1 MNEPVESGAPESA
14 HRQKALELVSQL
26 RTLLAL
32 DQQKRAPEVLDE
44 IGKATNLLAVYFS
57 TEPDDTVALQCI
69 SMIGLAILK
78 GSKEA
83 AKRKPKTT
91 RWAEK
96 SPPTLEVLAS
106 SEERRAA
113 VKFLSSITSGWV
125 VAYAFR
131 EAADHSSDKQL
142 VEDLLKWAGSAAAS
156 KADFIFELAS
166 ILTVVIPN
174 QAVGYSI
181 ILKAFSKYL
190 NETRVSAGARFPDSI
205 LSLSSALDVLAKT
218 YLADKKML
226 DIAMFFLT
234 SIDCVSAQEPAVL
247 FEPKIFRAMASL
259 SMIAPGWGK
268 GAEKV
273 LCRLG
278 ERIISIFLLSVQM
291 HGIEGS
297 GGICAL
303 MVSANNVLPIG
314 LISKRFPAQR
324 ALINEALGQV
334 RLGDG
339 ESPVGDVTLHDQIAA
354 LLVAWDA
361 FRESLLDASATNE
374 IEFLVESIA
383 ARARIERIGKVGE
396 METFH
401 PLQHHVIG
409 GGELP
414 PVSVRINVPGVR
426 IVRDDGSFRVL
437 IKALTEPV
445 K

>member
-1 MNEPVESGAPESA
+1 MHETVESGAPDSA
-14 HRQKALELVSQL
+14 HRPKTLELVSQL
-26 RTLLAL
+26 RALFAL
-32 DQQKRAPEVLDE
+32 DLQKRAPDVLDE
-44 IGKATNLLAVYFS
+44 IGKATNLLAVCFS
-57 TEPDDTVALQCI
+57 SESDDAIALQCI
-69 SMIGLAILK
+69 SMIGLAIVK

-96 SPPTLEVLAS
+96 APPTLQVLAS

-142 VEDLLKWAGSAAAS
+142 VEDLLKWAGAAAAS
-156 KADFIFELAS
+156 KADFIFALAS

-181 ILKAFSKYL
+181 ILKTFAKCLS
-190 NETRVSAGARFPDSI
+190 ETRVSAGARFPDSI

-218 YLADKKML
+218 YLADKKMPDL
-226 DIAMFFLT
+226 AMFGLA
-234 SIDCVSAQEPAVL
+234 SIDSVSAQEPAIL
-247 FEPKIFRAMASL
+247 FEPKVHRAMASL
-259 SMIAPGWGK
+259 STIAPGWGK

-273 LCRLG
+273 LSRFG
-278 ERIISIFLLSVQM
+278 ERIISVFLLSVQM

-297 GGICAL
+297 GEICAL
-303 MVSANNVLPIG
+303 MVSANKVLPIG

-361 FRESLLDASATNE
+361 YRESLIDATPANE
-374 IEFLVESIA
+374 IEFLVESISA
-383 ARARIERIGKVGE
+383 TAGIGRIGKVGE

-401 PLQHHVIG
+401 PLHHHVIG
-409 GGELP
+409 AGEFP